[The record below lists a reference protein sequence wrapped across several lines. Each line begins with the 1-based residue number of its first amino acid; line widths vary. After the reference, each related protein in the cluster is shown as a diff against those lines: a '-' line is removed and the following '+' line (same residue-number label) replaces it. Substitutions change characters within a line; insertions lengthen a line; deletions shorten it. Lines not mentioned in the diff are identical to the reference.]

1 MEVINSIAAFI
12 SKLFQWWF
20 TIMPW
25 EQAIHIRKGDIVK
38 LRGAGLY
45 FKIPFID
52 SVYIQTTRMRMV
64 DTPMQTMSTK
74 EGLTVTIKSVL
85 GYTIADIRVLYDSLY
100 HPEMTLNS
108 MVMSYISEYVR
119 ANNVSDISPFSIE
132 EALSGKIDGL
142 KDGLKDVTVKITTF
156 AVVKTYRLIQDG
168 CSLYENSNMQP
179 TK

>member
-20 TIMPW
+20 TVMPW
-25 EQAIHIRKGDIVK
+25 EQAIHVRRGNRVH

-74 EGLTVTIKSVL
+74 DGQTITIKSAL
-85 GYTIADIRVLYDSLY
+85 GYTIADIRALYDTLF

-108 MVMSYISEYVR
+108 MVMGYISEYVR
-119 ANNVSDISPFSIE
+119 ANNVADISPSNIE
-132 EALSGKIDGL
+132 LTLLGKIDEA
-142 KDGLKDVTVKITTF
+142 KYGLKDVTVKITTF

-168 CSLYENSNMQP
+168 SSLYEGLNMDS
-179 TK
+179 KK